1 MKGTLF
7 SSDFVKDFDGNLRL
21 LEFNT
26 DTGFISSSLNYFDF
40 TGFAEVLVNN
50 SITKLHV
57 VYKTIA
63 ANFVDLLER
72 YIQENVPEITS
83 FDKTLEEP
91 STIYPTTIVDSVD
104 TFILRMAYDESAI
117 FDSQYC
123 SNTVELYKLFTDNND
138 TNSISEFFYNSEEFS
153 NNNLPVRFNTSNLPD
168 FVAKPYSSVYGNPL
182 EFHKVGTDI
191 SLGETESERLEN
203 YLNSLEPGSSLIQPF
218 YNNPSDNRSK
228 AIRCYSIIYGGNLDI
243 LTIASFETDALLD
256 KPSSIDFNQNVLKN
270 IVNKKHYY
278 ELTTN
283 YVKSTDGGV
292 FQDEEIVKADD
303 TVVAVQDAQIGDL
316 FHSFTIP
323 NSPDSDDLNTI
334 YAWSHDGDSFPSGS
348 EQVDT
353 TLVNRTELDITYNF
367 INKITLEDGSTFR
380 LGPNLLVL
388 VYDIELDKLRY
399 CSVADVNPA
408 EFKIPNINN
417 ELLSVVSNDVEILDG
432 DYKSY
437 VLDMEETDT
446 FFINN
451 GGVGIKLI
459 THNCFVEGTLI
470 TNGDGEQVK
479 IETLKSGDLV
489 QSAKIESDGN
499 FLLEPKPITEI
510 SVSKK
515 NLTYKIYVGGI
526 IIEGT
531 SEHPMYVNGKWVK
544 IKDLNVGDELTNS
557 KGELVSIDK
566 IEISEKVKTVYNLL
580 GVVDNRNFFVENYLS
595 HNKPPPP
602 SFSCF
607 VAGTQITLANGD
619 TKNIEDIVVGDVV
632 VSYNEENGIQEYKE
646 VVKLQ
651 SPIHDDLVKYTF
663 SNGTEITCT
672 YDHPF
677 YVNDLT
683 LSSYKPEWTNE
694 RYDLPSVV
702 SEIKVGDF
710 VYPLDGDVNVQIVS
724 IEELPRVETQTYIF
738 SVDGNRNFY
747 ANEILVHNK

>member
-7 SSDFVKDFDGNLRL
+7 SADFVKDFDGNLRL

-26 DTGFISSSLNYFDF
+26 DTGFISASLNYFDF
-40 TGFAEVLVNN
+40 TELNNVLSGS
-50 SITKLHV
+50 SITKVHV
-57 VYKTIA
+57 IYKNIA
-63 ANFVDLLER
+63 SGFVDLLSSSVDGIDTFTR
-72 YIQENVPEITS
+72 TI
-83 FDKTLEEP
+83 EE
-91 STIYPTTIVDSVD
+91 SNTIYPTSVTDSND
-104 TFILRMAYDESAI
+104 TLVLRLAYDESAI

-123 SNTVELYKLFTDNND
+123 ANTVELYKLFTDNND
-138 TNSISEFFYNSEEFS
+138 SGSISEFFYNSEEFS
-153 NNNLPVRFNTSNLPD
+153 HNNLPIQFNDYNLPD
-168 FVAKPYSSVYGNPL
+168 FVSKPYSSAYGTPL
-182 EFHKVGTDI
+182 EFHKVGTDV
-191 SLGETESERLEN
+191 SLGETDSERLQN
-203 YLNSLEPGSSLIQPF
+203 YLNSFESGSSLVQPF
-218 YNNPSDNRSK
+218 YNNSSDNRSK
-228 AIRCYSIIYGGNLDI
+228 AIRCYSIIYGSNLDI
-243 LTIASFETDALLD
+243 LTLASFETEALLD
-256 KPSSIDFNQNVLKN
+256 KPVSIDFNTTSIKNVL
-270 IVNKKHYY
+270 NKKHYY

-283 YVKSTDGGV
+283 YIKSTDGGV
-292 FQDEEIVKADD
+292 FEGEEVVKADD
-303 TVVAVQDAQIGDL
+303 TMVLVEDATIGDL

-323 NSPDSDDLNTI
+323 NSPDSDDINVI
-334 YAWSHDGDSFPSGS
+334 FAWSYDGDSFPSGS

-353 TLVNRTELDITYNF
+353 TLVNKIENDVRYN
-367 INKITLEDGSTFR
+367 IVNKITLEDGSTFR
-380 LGPNLLVL
+380 LGPNLLIL
-388 VYDIELDKLRY
+388 VYDIQLDKLRY
-399 CSVADVNPA
+399 RAVMNVNPS

-446 FFINN
+446 FFLNN

-470 TNGDGEQVK
+470 TNGNGEQVK
-479 IETLKSGDLV
+479 IETLKPGDLV
-489 QSAKIESDGN
+489 QSAKIQNDGT
-499 FLLEPKPITEI
+499 FMLEPKPITEI

-515 NLTYKIYVGGI
+515 NLTYKIHVGGVV
-526 IIEGT
+526 IEGT
-531 SEHPMYVNGKWVK
+531 SEHPMYVNGQWVK
-544 IKDLNVGDELTNS
+544 IKDLKVGDELTNS

-566 IEISEKVKTVYNLL
+566 IEISEEDKTVYNLL
-580 GVVDNRNFFVENYLS
+580 GVVDNRNFFVEDYLS

-602 SFSCF
+602 VLACF
-607 VAGTQITLANGD
+607 VAGTQITLSNGD

-632 VSYNEENGIQEYKE
+632 VSYNEENGIQEHKE

-663 SNGTEITCT
+663 SNGSEIVCT

-710 VYPLDGDVNVQIVS
+710 VYPLDGGVDVKIES

-738 SVDGNRNFY
+738 SVEGNRNFY

>member
-57 VYKTIA
+57 VYKTFA
-63 ANFVDLLER
+63 ANFVDLLET

-168 FVAKPYSSVYGNPL
+168 FVAKPYSSAYGNPL

-388 VYDIELDKLRY
+388 VYDIQLDKLKYRT
-399 CSVADVNPA
+399 VVNLNPSQ
-408 EFKIPNINN
+408 FKIPNINN
-417 ELLSVVSNDVEILDG
+417 ELLNIVSNDIEILDG

-479 IETLKSGDLV
+479 IETLKPGDLV
-489 QSAKIESDGN
+489 QSAKIESDGS
-499 FLLEPKPITEI
+499 FVLESKPITDI
-510 SVSKK
+510 LVSKK
-515 NLTYKIYVGGI
+515 TPTYKIHVGGVV
-526 IIEGT
+526 IEGT
-531 SEHPMYVNGKWVK
+531 SEHPMYVDGQWVK
-544 IKDLNVGDELTNS
+544 IKDLKVGDKLTNS
-557 KGELVSIDK
+557 KGELVEITN
-566 IEISEKVKTVYNLL
+566 IEIVEEVKTVYNLL

-602 SFSCF
+602 SLTCF
-607 VAGTQITLANGD
+607 TAD
-619 TKNIEDIVVGDVV
+619 TRVKMEDGSFKNIFDIKIGDYVLSYKDGEYVRGVVTDKLTHPTNDVV
-632 VSYNEENGIQEYKE
+632 E
-646 VVKLQ
+646 VVKYKGMTSDRL
-651 SPIHDDLVKYTF
+651 
-663 SNGTEITCT
+663 
-672 YDHPF
+672 HPF
-677 YVNDLT
+677 YDNGDW
-683 LSSYKPEWTNE
+683 KPICEASGVEFGTQYIDNF
-694 RYDLPSVV
+694 YNL
-702 SEIKVGDF
+702 EI
-710 VYPLDGDVNVQIVS
+710 DGDLLFESEHNFIVEDFIVS
-724 IEELPRVETQTYIF
+724 GLG
-738 SVDGNRNFY
+738 D
-747 ANEILVHNK
+747 NEILNRTFKRQEFYQSDINTK